1 MLQSRKRT
9 RLPAF
14 AIVELLQIK
23 ERDRETLVCEF
34 FMYDFQ
40 LFFRVKAGGRD
51 SVTGRSGKR
60 LRGLLVT
67 AEVAVSL
74 VLLIARGC

>member
-1 MLQSRKRT
+1 M
-9 RLPAF
+9 
-14 AIVELLQIK
+14 
-23 ERDRETLVCEF
+23 VCEF